1 MIAQAVKQE
10 ARKILKK
17 SLNRFRWC
25 RD

>member
-1 MIAQAVKQE
+1 MVAQAVKQE